1 MKEIIKI
8 NLLNY
13 IVLIFFEAM
22 FALISFDIY
31 SKGEVLS
38 ILIYSL
44 FVSFV
49 MTILMTIWSEKVN
62 RIFGYI
68 IYFIFC
74 FWFAL
79 ETIFKAFL
87 QTFFSL
93 DCFKLSDQAMGF
105 AGETIKVIV
114 SNIHYLILFFL
125 PFILLII
132 FRRKLDF
139 DIKGNKKYLFGYII
153 LIPLSF
159 LSYRLYINSTKN
171 SSDISLYD
179 LYYNTNNIPLS
190 IQKMGVLSSTGLDI
204 YRNIFGFDDK
214 VIEVNY
220 EENDDNDELFVYDK
234 NILDLNL
241 DSDKLNKD
249 IKKYIEDNPGT
260 SKNKYSGMFENK
272 NLIFVVAESY
282 SEIGVDEER
291 TPTLYKL
298 THNGFIFNN
307 FYVPYYLSTI
317 GGEFQ
322 SLTGLYPN
330 YSTLTKWKSGENS
343 FPYGL
348 ATTFKEKGYN
358 TYAYH
363 AHDGYFQNR
372 YKYLKA
378 LGFDNFKACNM
389 GLNINCNMWPESDI
403 EMIKAT
409 TNDYINSDKPFMTY
423 YMTVSGHLD
432 YTKEGNSIVSKNWDL
447 VKNLDYSDKA
457 KSYLATQIEL
467 DRAMESLLKELE
479 NKGILEDTV
488 IVLLADHYPYG
499 LSLEEINE
507 LSSYKRDELFEIN
520 HNALIIYNSSM
531 KNINI
536 TKVGMPIDVLPTI
549 YNLFDI
555 KYDSRL
561 FAGSDLLSNSE
572 GMVILD
578 NLSWIT
584 DSGRY
589 NSLNGKYN
597 GDIDSDYISNINNN
611 TKYINLSIDSFNS
624 DVINYFLEYG
634 KGYSYTDTINNK
646 NGFIYA
652 TYSMFKNSENIING
666 IINNIPSNLSNIEKV
681 RYLYIALG
689 KILSADINTMDNKNE
704 KISFSSVSI
713 INNIWGS
720 ITSGKTTSACISKL
734 LMYLCSRIGIKSELI
749 NSDIN
754 GNIGNKIYVDDSFLI
769 VDLYNDLYNIQ
780 GGFSTKYFDKY
791 NDNKDIDKKIFY
803 IKNSYI
809 NEIIDK
815 ELRGLDYTKDN
826 MLSDILEVLERS
838 INISDVGVIEL
849 AKICK
854 DIFDKYTPNYDIR
867 INNLFLLDSD
877 ESKEHFIV
885 ISYDNSFYSYN
896 YNKQCFIKMSYDVIT
911 KNIKDNKIGIY
922 KGEDFY
928 CKESRLVL

>member
-1 MKEIIKI
+1 MKKILKI
-8 NLLNY
+8 NGMNY
-13 IVLIFFEAM
+13 LVLIFFEM
-22 FALISFDIY
+22 VFALISFDIY

-44 FVSFV
+44 FVSFI
-49 MTILMTIWSEKVN
+49 MTILMTIWSEKTN
-62 RIFGYI
+62 KIFSYI
-68 IYFIFC
+68 IYFVLC

-79 ETIFKAFL
+79 EAIFKSFL

-114 SNIHYLILFFL
+114 GNIHYLILFFL

-132 FRRKLDF
+132 FRKKIDLN
-139 DIKGNKKYLFGYII
+139 IKENKKYLYSYII

-159 LSYRLYINSTKN
+159 LSYRLYINSTKDN
-171 SSDISLYD
+171 KDISLYD

-220 EENDDNDELFVYDK
+220 EEENNDEDLFVYEK
-234 NILDLNL
+234 NNLDLDLSSN
-241 DSDKLNKD
+241 KLNKD
-249 IKKYIEDNPGT
+249 IKEYIDNNPGT
-260 SKNKYSGMFENK
+260 SKNKYTGMFENK
-272 NLIFVVAESY
+272 NLIFVVAESF
-282 SEIGVDEER
+282 SEIGIDKDR

-298 THNGFIFNN
+298 TNNGFIFDN

-348 ATTFKEKGYN
+348 ATVFKEKGYN

-531 KNINI
+531 KNISI

-561 FAGSDLLSNSE
+561 FAGSDLLSNNE

-584 DSGRY
+584 DKGKY
-589 NSLNGKYN
+589 NSLNGKYS
-597 GDIDSDYISNINNN
+597 GDIDSDYINNINN
-611 TKYINLSIDSFNS
+611 
-624 DVINYFLEYG
+624 
-634 KGYSYTDTINNK
+634 
-646 NGFIYA
+646 
-652 TYSMFKNSENIING
+652 IIQ
-666 IINNIPSNLSNIEKV
+666 
-681 RYLYIALG
+681 
-689 KILSADINTMDNKNE
+689 
-704 KISFSSVSI
+704 
-713 INNIWGS
+713 
-720 ITSGKTTSACISKL
+720 
-734 LMYLCSRIGIKSELI
+734 
-749 NSDIN
+749 
-754 GNIGNKIYVDDSFLI
+754 NKII
-769 VDLYNDLYNIQ
+769 
-780 GGFSTKYFDKY
+780 FSRNMITYDGY
-791 NDNKDIDKKIFY
+791 RY
-803 IKNSYI
+803 IK
-809 NEIIDK
+809 EK
-815 ELRGLDYTKDN
+815 
-826 MLSDILEVLERS
+826 
-838 INISDVGVIEL
+838 
-849 AKICK
+849 
-854 DIFDKYTPNYDIR
+854 
-867 INNLFLLDSD
+867 
-877 ESKEHFIV
+877 
-885 ISYDNSFYSYN
+885 
-896 YNKQCFIKMSYDVIT
+896 
-911 KNIKDNKIGIY
+911 
-922 KGEDFY
+922 
-928 CKESRLVL
+928 

>member
-1 MKEIIKI
+1 MKKIIKI

-31 SKGEVLS
+31 SKSEVLS

-44 FVSFV
+44 FSSFI
-49 MTILMTIWSEKVN
+49 MTILMTVGSEKTN
-62 RIFGYI
+62 KIFSYI
-68 IYFIFC
+68 IYFVLC

-79 ETIFKAFL
+79 EAIFKSFL

-114 SNIHYLILFFL
+114 GNIHYLILFFL

-132 FRRKLDF
+132 FRKKIDLN
-139 DIKGNKKYLFGYII
+139 IKENKKYLYSYII

-159 LSYRLYINSTKN
+159 LSYRLYINSTKDN
-171 SSDISLYD
+171 KDISLYD

-220 EENDDNDELFVYDK
+220 EEENNDEDLFVYEK
-234 NILDLNL
+234 NNLDLDLSSN
-241 DSDKLNKD
+241 KLNKD
-249 IKKYIEDNPGT
+249 IKEYIDNNPGT
-260 SKNKYSGMFENK
+260 SKNKYTGMFENK
-272 NLIFVVAESY
+272 NLIFVVAESF
-282 SEIGVDEER
+282 SEIGIDKDR

-298 THNGFIFNN
+298 TNNGFIFDN

-330 YSTLTKWKSGENS
+330 YSTLTKWKSGKNS

-348 ATTFKEKGYN
+348 ATVFKEKGYN

-531 KNINI
+531 KNISI

-561 FAGSDLLSNSE
+561 FAGSDLLSNNE

-584 DSGRY
+584 DKGKY
-589 NSLNGKYN
+589 NSLNGKYS
-597 GDIDSDYISNINNN
+597 GDIDSDYINNINN
-611 TKYINLSIDSFNS
+611 
-624 DVINYFLEYG
+624 
-634 KGYSYTDTINNK
+634 
-646 NGFIYA
+646 
-652 TYSMFKNSENIING
+652 IIQ
-666 IINNIPSNLSNIEKV
+666 
-681 RYLYIALG
+681 
-689 KILSADINTMDNKNE
+689 
-704 KISFSSVSI
+704 
-713 INNIWGS
+713 
-720 ITSGKTTSACISKL
+720 
-734 LMYLCSRIGIKSELI
+734 
-749 NSDIN
+749 
-754 GNIGNKIYVDDSFLI
+754 NKII
-769 VDLYNDLYNIQ
+769 
-780 GGFSTKYFDKY
+780 FSRNMITYDGY
-791 NDNKDIDKKIFY
+791 RY
-803 IKNSYI
+803 IK
-809 NEIIDK
+809 EK
-815 ELRGLDYTKDN
+815 
-826 MLSDILEVLERS
+826 
-838 INISDVGVIEL
+838 
-849 AKICK
+849 
-854 DIFDKYTPNYDIR
+854 
-867 INNLFLLDSD
+867 
-877 ESKEHFIV
+877 
-885 ISYDNSFYSYN
+885 
-896 YNKQCFIKMSYDVIT
+896 
-911 KNIKDNKIGIY
+911 
-922 KGEDFY
+922 
-928 CKESRLVL
+928 

>member
-1 MKEIIKI
+1 MKKIIKI

-31 SKGEVLS
+31 SKSEVLS

-44 FVSFV
+44 FSSFI
-49 MTILMTIWSEKVN
+49 MTILMTVGSEKTN
-62 RIFGYI
+62 KIFSYI
-68 IYFIFC
+68 IYFVLC

-79 ETIFKAFL
+79 EAIFKSFL

-114 SNIHYLILFFL
+114 GNIHYLILFFL

-132 FRRKLDF
+132 FRKKIDLN
-139 DIKGNKKYLFGYII
+139 IKENKKYLYSYII

-159 LSYRLYINSTKN
+159 LSYRLYINSTKDN
-171 SSDISLYD
+171 KDISLYD

-204 YRNIFGFDDK
+204 YRNIFGFEDK

-220 EENDDNDELFVYDK
+220 EEENNDEDLFVYEK
-234 NILDLNL
+234 NNLDLDLSSN
-241 DSDKLNKD
+241 KLNKD
-249 IKKYIEDNPGT
+249 IKEYIDNNPGT
-260 SKNKYSGMFENK
+260 SKNKYTGMFENK
-272 NLIFVVAESY
+272 NLIFVVAESF
-282 SEIGVDEER
+282 SEIGIDKDR

-298 THNGFIFNN
+298 TNNGFIFDN

-348 ATTFKEKGYN
+348 ATVFKEKGYN

-389 GLNINCNMWPESDI
+389 ELDINCNMWPESDI

-432 YTKEGNSIVSKNWDL
+432 YTKESNSIVSKNWDL

-531 KNINI
+531 KNISI

-561 FAGSDLLSNSE
+561 FAGSDLLSNNE

-584 DSGRY
+584 DKGKY
-589 NSLNGKYN
+589 NSLNGKYS
-597 GDIDSDYISNINNN
+597 GDIDSDYINNINN
-611 TKYINLSIDSFNS
+611 
-624 DVINYFLEYG
+624 
-634 KGYSYTDTINNK
+634 
-646 NGFIYA
+646 
-652 TYSMFKNSENIING
+652 IIQ
-666 IINNIPSNLSNIEKV
+666 
-681 RYLYIALG
+681 
-689 KILSADINTMDNKNE
+689 
-704 KISFSSVSI
+704 
-713 INNIWGS
+713 
-720 ITSGKTTSACISKL
+720 
-734 LMYLCSRIGIKSELI
+734 
-749 NSDIN
+749 
-754 GNIGNKIYVDDSFLI
+754 NKII
-769 VDLYNDLYNIQ
+769 
-780 GGFSTKYFDKY
+780 FSRNMITYDGY
-791 NDNKDIDKKIFY
+791 RY
-803 IKNSYI
+803 IK
-809 NEIIDK
+809 EK
-815 ELRGLDYTKDN
+815 
-826 MLSDILEVLERS
+826 
-838 INISDVGVIEL
+838 
-849 AKICK
+849 
-854 DIFDKYTPNYDIR
+854 
-867 INNLFLLDSD
+867 
-877 ESKEHFIV
+877 
-885 ISYDNSFYSYN
+885 
-896 YNKQCFIKMSYDVIT
+896 
-911 KNIKDNKIGIY
+911 
-922 KGEDFY
+922 
-928 CKESRLVL
+928 

>member
-1 MKEIIKI
+1 MKKIIKI

-31 SKGEVLS
+31 SKSEVLS

-44 FVSFV
+44 FSSFI
-49 MTILMTIWSEKVN
+49 MTILMTVGSEKTN
-62 RIFGYI
+62 KIFSYI
-68 IYFIFC
+68 IYFVLC

-79 ETIFKAFL
+79 EAIFKSFL

-114 SNIHYLILFFL
+114 GNIHYLILFFL

-132 FRRKLDF
+132 FRKKIDLN
-139 DIKGNKKYLFGYII
+139 IKENKKYLYSYII

-159 LSYRLYINSTKN
+159 LSYRLYINSTKDN
-171 SSDISLYD
+171 KDISLYD

-220 EENDDNDELFVYDK
+220 EEENNDEDLFVYEK
-234 NILDLNL
+234 NNLDLDLSSN
-241 DSDKLNKD
+241 KLNKD
-249 IKKYIEDNPGT
+249 IKEYIDNNPGT
-260 SKNKYSGMFENK
+260 SKNKYTGMFENK
-272 NLIFVVAESY
+272 NLIFVVAESF
-282 SEIGVDEER
+282 SEIGIDKDR

-298 THNGFIFNN
+298 TNNGFIFDN

-348 ATTFKEKGYN
+348 ATVFKEKGYN

-389 GLNINCNMWPESDI
+389 GLNINCNVWPESDI

-432 YTKEGNSIVSKNWDL
+432 YTKESNSIVSKNWDL

-520 HNALIIYNSSM
+520 HNALIIYNSNM

-584 DSGRY
+584 DKGKY
-589 NSLNGKYN
+589 NSLNNKH
-597 GDIDSDYISNINNN
+597 SDNLDNNYINNINN
-611 TKYINLSIDSFNS
+611 
-624 DVINYFLEYG
+624 
-634 KGYSYTDTINNK
+634 
-646 NGFIYA
+646 
-652 TYSMFKNSENIING
+652 IIQ
-666 IINNIPSNLSNIEKV
+666 
-681 RYLYIALG
+681 
-689 KILSADINTMDNKNE
+689 
-704 KISFSSVSI
+704 
-713 INNIWGS
+713 
-720 ITSGKTTSACISKL
+720 
-734 LMYLCSRIGIKSELI
+734 
-749 NSDIN
+749 
-754 GNIGNKIYVDDSFLI
+754 NKII
-769 VDLYNDLYNIQ
+769 
-780 GGFSTKYFDKY
+780 FSRNMITYDGY
-791 NDNKDIDKKIFY
+791 RY
-803 IKNSYI
+803 IK
-809 NEIIDK
+809 EK
-815 ELRGLDYTKDN
+815 
-826 MLSDILEVLERS
+826 
-838 INISDVGVIEL
+838 
-849 AKICK
+849 
-854 DIFDKYTPNYDIR
+854 
-867 INNLFLLDSD
+867 
-877 ESKEHFIV
+877 
-885 ISYDNSFYSYN
+885 
-896 YNKQCFIKMSYDVIT
+896 
-911 KNIKDNKIGIY
+911 
-922 KGEDFY
+922 
-928 CKESRLVL
+928 

>member
-114 SNIHYLILFFL
+114 GNIHYLILFFL

-132 FRRKLDF
+132 FRKKIDLN
-139 DIKGNKKYLFGYII
+139 IKENKKYLYSYII

-159 LSYRLYINSTKN
+159 LSYRLYINSTKDN
-171 SSDISLYD
+171 KDISLYD

-204 YRNIFGFDDK
+204 YRNIFGFEDK

-220 EENDDNDELFVYDK
+220 EEENNDEDLFVYEK
-234 NILDLNL
+234 NNLDLDLSSN
-241 DSDKLNKD
+241 KLNKD
-249 IKKYIEDNPGT
+249 IKEYIDNNPGT
-260 SKNKYSGMFENK
+260 SKNKYTGMFENK
-272 NLIFVVAESY
+272 NLIFVVAESF
-282 SEIGVDEER
+282 SEIGIDKDR

-298 THNGFIFNN
+298 TNNGFIFDN

-330 YSTLTKWKSGENS
+330 YSTLTKWKSGKNS

-531 KNINI
+531 KNISI

-561 FAGSDLLSNSE
+561 FAGSDLLSNNE

-584 DSGRY
+584 DKGKY
-589 NSLNGKYN
+589 NSLNGKYS
-597 GDIDSDYISNINNN
+597 GDIDSDYINNINN
-611 TKYINLSIDSFNS
+611 
-624 DVINYFLEYG
+624 
-634 KGYSYTDTINNK
+634 
-646 NGFIYA
+646 
-652 TYSMFKNSENIING
+652 IIQ
-666 IINNIPSNLSNIEKV
+666 
-681 RYLYIALG
+681 
-689 KILSADINTMDNKNE
+689 
-704 KISFSSVSI
+704 
-713 INNIWGS
+713 
-720 ITSGKTTSACISKL
+720 
-734 LMYLCSRIGIKSELI
+734 
-749 NSDIN
+749 
-754 GNIGNKIYVDDSFLI
+754 NKII
-769 VDLYNDLYNIQ
+769 
-780 GGFSTKYFDKY
+780 FSRNMITYDGY
-791 NDNKDIDKKIFY
+791 RY
-803 IKNSYI
+803 IK
-809 NEIIDK
+809 EK
-815 ELRGLDYTKDN
+815 
-826 MLSDILEVLERS
+826 
-838 INISDVGVIEL
+838 
-849 AKICK
+849 
-854 DIFDKYTPNYDIR
+854 
-867 INNLFLLDSD
+867 
-877 ESKEHFIV
+877 
-885 ISYDNSFYSYN
+885 
-896 YNKQCFIKMSYDVIT
+896 
-911 KNIKDNKIGIY
+911 
-922 KGEDFY
+922 
-928 CKESRLVL
+928 

>member
-1 MKEIIKI
+1 MKKIIKI

-31 SKGEVLS
+31 SKSEVLS

-44 FVSFV
+44 FSSFI
-49 MTILMTIWSEKVN
+49 MTILMTVGSEKTN
-62 RIFGYI
+62 KIFSYI
-68 IYFIFC
+68 IYFVLC

-79 ETIFKAFL
+79 EAIFKSFL
-87 QTFFSL
+87 QTLFSL

-114 SNIHYLILFFL
+114 GNIHYLILFFL

-132 FRRKLDF
+132 FRKKIDLN
-139 DIKGNKKYLFGYII
+139 IKENKKYLYSYII

-159 LSYRLYINSTKN
+159 LSYRLYINSTKDN
-171 SSDISLYD
+171 KDISLYD

-220 EENDDNDELFVYDK
+220 EEENNDEDLFVYEK
-234 NILDLNL
+234 NNLDLDLSSN
-241 DSDKLNKD
+241 KLNKD
-249 IKKYIEDNPGT
+249 IKEYIDNNPGT
-260 SKNKYSGMFENK
+260 SKNKYTGMFENK
-272 NLIFVVAESY
+272 NLIFVVAESF
-282 SEIGVDEER
+282 SEIGIDKDR

-298 THNGFIFNN
+298 TNNGFIFDN

-348 ATTFKEKGYN
+348 ATVFKEKGYN

-531 KNINI
+531 KNISI

-561 FAGSDLLSNSE
+561 FAGSDLLSNNE

-584 DSGRY
+584 DKGKY
-589 NSLNGKYN
+589 NSLNGKYS
-597 GDIDSDYISNINNN
+597 GDIDSDYINNINN
-611 TKYINLSIDSFNS
+611 
-624 DVINYFLEYG
+624 
-634 KGYSYTDTINNK
+634 
-646 NGFIYA
+646 
-652 TYSMFKNSENIING
+652 IIQ
-666 IINNIPSNLSNIEKV
+666 
-681 RYLYIALG
+681 
-689 KILSADINTMDNKNE
+689 
-704 KISFSSVSI
+704 
-713 INNIWGS
+713 
-720 ITSGKTTSACISKL
+720 
-734 LMYLCSRIGIKSELI
+734 
-749 NSDIN
+749 
-754 GNIGNKIYVDDSFLI
+754 NKII
-769 VDLYNDLYNIQ
+769 
-780 GGFSTKYFDKY
+780 FSRNMITYDGY
-791 NDNKDIDKKIFY
+791 RY
-803 IKNSYI
+803 IK
-809 NEIIDK
+809 EK
-815 ELRGLDYTKDN
+815 
-826 MLSDILEVLERS
+826 
-838 INISDVGVIEL
+838 
-849 AKICK
+849 
-854 DIFDKYTPNYDIR
+854 
-867 INNLFLLDSD
+867 
-877 ESKEHFIV
+877 
-885 ISYDNSFYSYN
+885 
-896 YNKQCFIKMSYDVIT
+896 
-911 KNIKDNKIGIY
+911 
-922 KGEDFY
+922 
-928 CKESRLVL
+928 

>member
-1 MKEIIKI
+1 MKKIIKI

-31 SKGEVLS
+31 SKSEVLS

-44 FVSFV
+44 FSSFI
-49 MTILMTIWSEKVN
+49 MTILMTVGSEKTN
-62 RIFGYI
+62 KIFSYI
-68 IYFIFC
+68 IYFVLC

-79 ETIFKAFL
+79 EAIFKSFL

-114 SNIHYLILFFL
+114 GNIHYLILFFL

-132 FRRKLDF
+132 FRKKIDLN
-139 DIKGNKKYLFGYII
+139 IKENKKYLYSYII

-159 LSYRLYINSTKN
+159 LSYRLYINSTKDN
-171 SSDISLYD
+171 KDISLYD

-220 EENDDNDELFVYDK
+220 EEENNDEDLFVYEK
-234 NILDLNL
+234 NNLDLDLSSN
-241 DSDKLNKD
+241 KLNKD
-249 IKKYIEDNPGT
+249 IKEYIDNNPGT
-260 SKNKYSGMFENK
+260 SKNKYTGMFENK
-272 NLIFVVAESY
+272 NLIFVVAESF
-282 SEIGVDEER
+282 SEIGIDKDR

-298 THNGFIFNN
+298 TNNGFIFDN

-348 ATTFKEKGYN
+348 ATVFKEKGYN

-389 GLNINCNMWPESDI
+389 GLNINCDIWPESDI
-403 EMIKAT
+403 EMINT
-409 TNDYINSDKPFMTY
+409 SINDYIDSDKPFMTY

-520 HNALIIYNSSM
+520 HNALIIYNSNM

-561 FAGSDLLSNSE
+561 FAGSDLLSNNE

-584 DSGRY
+584 DKGKY
-589 NSLNGKYN
+589 NSLNGKYS
-597 GDIDSDYISNINNN
+597 GDIDSDYIN
-611 TKYINLSIDSFNS
+611 
-624 DVINYFLEYG
+624 
-634 KGYSYTDTINNK
+634 
-646 NGFIYA
+646 
-652 TYSMFKNSENIING
+652 NIIQ
-666 IINNIPSNLSNIEKV
+666 
-681 RYLYIALG
+681 
-689 KILSADINTMDNKNE
+689 
-704 KISFSSVSI
+704 
-713 INNIWGS
+713 
-720 ITSGKTTSACISKL
+720 
-734 LMYLCSRIGIKSELI
+734 
-749 NSDIN
+749 
-754 GNIGNKIYVDDSFLI
+754 NKII
-769 VDLYNDLYNIQ
+769 
-780 GGFSTKYFDKY
+780 FSRNMITYDGY
-791 NDNKDIDKKIFY
+791 RY
-803 IKNSYI
+803 IK
-809 NEIIDK
+809 EK
-815 ELRGLDYTKDN
+815 
-826 MLSDILEVLERS
+826 
-838 INISDVGVIEL
+838 
-849 AKICK
+849 
-854 DIFDKYTPNYDIR
+854 
-867 INNLFLLDSD
+867 
-877 ESKEHFIV
+877 
-885 ISYDNSFYSYN
+885 
-896 YNKQCFIKMSYDVIT
+896 
-911 KNIKDNKIGIY
+911 
-922 KGEDFY
+922 
-928 CKESRLVL
+928 

>member
-1 MKEIIKI
+1 MKKIIKI

-31 SKGEVLS
+31 SKSEVLS

-44 FVSFV
+44 FSSFI
-49 MTILMTIWSEKVN
+49 MTILMTVGSEKTN
-62 RIFGYI
+62 KIFSYI
-68 IYFIFC
+68 IYFVLC

-79 ETIFKAFL
+79 EAIFKSFL

-114 SNIHYLILFFL
+114 GNIHYLILFFL

-132 FRRKLDF
+132 FRKKIDLN
-139 DIKGNKKYLFGYII
+139 IKENKKYLYSYII

-159 LSYRLYINSTKN
+159 LSYRLYINSTKDN
-171 SSDISLYD
+171 KDISLYD

-204 YRNIFGFDDK
+204 YRNIFGFEDK

-220 EENDDNDELFVYDK
+220 EEENNDEDLFVYEK
-234 NILDLNL
+234 NNLDLDLSSN
-241 DSDKLNKD
+241 KLNKD
-249 IKKYIEDNPGT
+249 IKEYIDNNPGT
-260 SKNKYSGMFENK
+260 SKNKYTGMFENK
-272 NLIFVVAESY
+272 NLIFVVAESF
-282 SEIGVDEER
+282 SEIGIDKDR

-298 THNGFIFNN
+298 TNNGFIFDN

-389 GLNINCNMWPESDI
+389 GLNINCNVWPESDI

-432 YTKEGNSIVSKNWDL
+432 YTKESNSIVSKNWDL

-507 LSSYKRDELFEIN
+507 LSSYQRDELFEIN

-531 KNINI
+531 KNTNV

-561 FAGSDLLSNSE
+561 FAGSDLLSNNE

-584 DSGRY
+584 DKGKY
-589 NSLNGKYN
+589 NSLNGKYS
-597 GDIDSDYISNINNN
+597 GDIDSDYIN
-611 TKYINLSIDSFNS
+611 
-624 DVINYFLEYG
+624 
-634 KGYSYTDTINNK
+634 
-646 NGFIYA
+646 
-652 TYSMFKNSENIING
+652 NIIQ
-666 IINNIPSNLSNIEKV
+666 
-681 RYLYIALG
+681 
-689 KILSADINTMDNKNE
+689 
-704 KISFSSVSI
+704 
-713 INNIWGS
+713 
-720 ITSGKTTSACISKL
+720 
-734 LMYLCSRIGIKSELI
+734 
-749 NSDIN
+749 
-754 GNIGNKIYVDDSFLI
+754 NKII
-769 VDLYNDLYNIQ
+769 
-780 GGFSTKYFDKY
+780 FSRNMITYDGY
-791 NDNKDIDKKIFY
+791 RY
-803 IKNSYI
+803 IK
-809 NEIIDK
+809 EK
-815 ELRGLDYTKDN
+815 
-826 MLSDILEVLERS
+826 
-838 INISDVGVIEL
+838 
-849 AKICK
+849 
-854 DIFDKYTPNYDIR
+854 
-867 INNLFLLDSD
+867 
-877 ESKEHFIV
+877 
-885 ISYDNSFYSYN
+885 
-896 YNKQCFIKMSYDVIT
+896 
-911 KNIKDNKIGIY
+911 
-922 KGEDFY
+922 
-928 CKESRLVL
+928 

>member
-1 MKEIIKI
+1 MKKIIKI

-31 SKGEVLS
+31 SKSEVLS

-44 FVSFV
+44 FSSFI
-49 MTILMTIWSEKVN
+49 MTILMTVGSEKTN
-62 RIFGYI
+62 KIFSYI
-68 IYFIFC
+68 IYFVLC

-79 ETIFKAFL
+79 EAIFKSFL

-114 SNIHYLILFFL
+114 GNIHYLILFFL

-132 FRRKLDF
+132 FRKKIDLN
-139 DIKGNKKYLFGYII
+139 IKENKKYLYSYII

-159 LSYRLYINSTKN
+159 LSYRLYINSTKDN
-171 SSDISLYD
+171 KDISLYD

-204 YRNIFGFDDK
+204 YRNIFGFEDK

-220 EENDDNDELFVYDK
+220 EEENNDEDLFVYEK
-234 NILDLNL
+234 NNLDLDLSSN
-241 DSDKLNKD
+241 KLNKD
-249 IKKYIEDNPGT
+249 IKEYIDNNPGT
-260 SKNKYSGMFENK
+260 SKNKYTGMFENK
-272 NLIFVVAESY
+272 NLIFVVAESF
-282 SEIGVDEER
+282 SEIGIDKDR

-298 THNGFIFNN
+298 TNNGFIFDN

-348 ATTFKEKGYN
+348 ATVFKEKGYN

-432 YTKEGNSIVSKNWDL
+432 YTKESNSIVSKNWDL

-520 HNALIIYNSSM
+520 HNALIIYNSNM

-584 DSGRY
+584 DRGRY
-589 NSLNGKYN
+589 NSLNGKYS
-597 GDIDSDYISNINNN
+597 GDIDSDYISNINN
-611 TKYINLSIDSFNS
+611 
-624 DVINYFLEYG
+624 
-634 KGYSYTDTINNK
+634 
-646 NGFIYA
+646 
-652 TYSMFKNSENIING
+652 IIQ
-666 IINNIPSNLSNIEKV
+666 
-681 RYLYIALG
+681 
-689 KILSADINTMDNKNE
+689 
-704 KISFSSVSI
+704 
-713 INNIWGS
+713 
-720 ITSGKTTSACISKL
+720 
-734 LMYLCSRIGIKSELI
+734 
-749 NSDIN
+749 
-754 GNIGNKIYVDDSFLI
+754 NKIIFSRNMITYDD
-769 VDLYNDLYNIQ
+769 YR
-780 GGFSTKYFDKY
+780 
-791 NDNKDIDKKIFY
+791 Y
-803 IKNSYI
+803 IK
-809 NEIIDK
+809 EK
-815 ELRGLDYTKDN
+815 
-826 MLSDILEVLERS
+826 
-838 INISDVGVIEL
+838 
-849 AKICK
+849 
-854 DIFDKYTPNYDIR
+854 
-867 INNLFLLDSD
+867 
-877 ESKEHFIV
+877 
-885 ISYDNSFYSYN
+885 
-896 YNKQCFIKMSYDVIT
+896 
-911 KNIKDNKIGIY
+911 
-922 KGEDFY
+922 
-928 CKESRLVL
+928 

>member
-1 MKEIIKI
+1 MKKIIKI

-31 SKGEVLS
+31 SKSEVLS

-44 FVSFV
+44 FSSFI
-49 MTILMTIWSEKVN
+49 MTILMTVGSEKTN
-62 RIFGYI
+62 KIFSYI
-68 IYFIFC
+68 IYFVLC

-79 ETIFKAFL
+79 EAIFKSFL

-114 SNIHYLILFFL
+114 GNIHYLILFFL

-132 FRRKLDF
+132 FRKKIDLN
-139 DIKGNKKYLFGYII
+139 IKENKKYLYSYII

-159 LSYRLYINSTKN
+159 LSYRLYINSTKDN
-171 SSDISLYD
+171 KDISLYD

-204 YRNIFGFDDK
+204 YRNIFGFEDK

-220 EENDDNDELFVYDK
+220 EEENNDEDLFVYEK
-234 NILDLNL
+234 NNLDLDLSSN
-241 DSDKLNKD
+241 KLNKD
-249 IKKYIEDNPGT
+249 IKEYIDNNPGT
-260 SKNKYSGMFENK
+260 SKNKYTGMFENK
-272 NLIFVVAESY
+272 NLIFVVAESF
-282 SEIGVDEER
+282 SEIGIDKDR

-348 ATTFKEKGYN
+348 ANTFKEKGYN

-432 YTKEGNSIVSKNWDL
+432 YTKESNSIVSKNWDL

-531 KNINI
+531 KNISI

-584 DSGRY
+584 DRGRY
-589 NSLNGKYN
+589 NSLNGKYS
-597 GDIDSDYISNINNN
+597 GDIDSDYISNINN
-611 TKYINLSIDSFNS
+611 
-624 DVINYFLEYG
+624 
-634 KGYSYTDTINNK
+634 
-646 NGFIYA
+646 
-652 TYSMFKNSENIING
+652 IIQ
-666 IINNIPSNLSNIEKV
+666 
-681 RYLYIALG
+681 
-689 KILSADINTMDNKNE
+689 
-704 KISFSSVSI
+704 
-713 INNIWGS
+713 
-720 ITSGKTTSACISKL
+720 
-734 LMYLCSRIGIKSELI
+734 
-749 NSDIN
+749 
-754 GNIGNKIYVDDSFLI
+754 NKII
-769 VDLYNDLYNIQ
+769 
-780 GGFSTKYFDKY
+780 FSRNMITYDGY
-791 NDNKDIDKKIFY
+791 RY
-803 IKNSYI
+803 IK
-809 NEIIDK
+809 EK
-815 ELRGLDYTKDN
+815 
-826 MLSDILEVLERS
+826 
-838 INISDVGVIEL
+838 
-849 AKICK
+849 
-854 DIFDKYTPNYDIR
+854 
-867 INNLFLLDSD
+867 
-877 ESKEHFIV
+877 
-885 ISYDNSFYSYN
+885 
-896 YNKQCFIKMSYDVIT
+896 
-911 KNIKDNKIGIY
+911 
-922 KGEDFY
+922 
-928 CKESRLVL
+928 

>member
-1 MKEIIKI
+1 MKKIIKI

-31 SKGEVLS
+31 SKSEVLS

-44 FVSFV
+44 FSSFI
-49 MTILMTIWSEKVN
+49 MTILMTVGSEKTN
-62 RIFGYI
+62 KIFSYI
-68 IYFIFC
+68 IYFVLC

-79 ETIFKAFL
+79 EAIFKSFL

-114 SNIHYLILFFL
+114 GNIHYLILFFL

-132 FRRKLDF
+132 FRKKIDLN
-139 DIKGNKKYLFGYII
+139 IKENKKYLYSYII

-159 LSYRLYINSTKN
+159 LSYRLYINSTKDN
-171 SSDISLYD
+171 KDISLYD

-220 EENDDNDELFVYDK
+220 EEENNDEDLFVYEK
-234 NILDLNL
+234 NNLDLDLSSN
-241 DSDKLNKD
+241 KLNKD
-249 IKKYIEDNPGT
+249 IKEYIDNNPGT
-260 SKNKYSGMFENK
+260 SKNKYTGMFENK
-272 NLIFVVAESY
+272 NLIFVVAESF
-282 SEIGVDEER
+282 SEIGIDKDR

-298 THNGFIFNN
+298 TNNGFIFDN

-479 NKGILEDTV
+479 NKGILDDTV

-520 HNALIIYNSSM
+520 HNSLVIYNSAM
-531 KNINI
+531 KNVNI
-536 TKVGMPIDVLPTI
+536 SKTGMPIDVLPTI

-555 KYDSRL
+555 RYDSRL
-561 FAGSDLLSNSE
+561 LAGSDLLSNSD

-584 DSGRY
+584 DRGRY
-589 NSLNGKYN
+589 NSLNGKYS
-597 GDIDSDYISNINNN
+597 GDIDSDYISNINN
-611 TKYINLSIDSFNS
+611 
-624 DVINYFLEYG
+624 
-634 KGYSYTDTINNK
+634 
-646 NGFIYA
+646 
-652 TYSMFKNSENIING
+652 IIQ
-666 IINNIPSNLSNIEKV
+666 
-681 RYLYIALG
+681 
-689 KILSADINTMDNKNE
+689 
-704 KISFSSVSI
+704 
-713 INNIWGS
+713 
-720 ITSGKTTSACISKL
+720 
-734 LMYLCSRIGIKSELI
+734 
-749 NSDIN
+749 
-754 GNIGNKIYVDDSFLI
+754 NKII
-769 VDLYNDLYNIQ
+769 
-780 GGFSTKYFDKY
+780 FSRNMIAYDGY
-791 NDNKDIDKKIFY
+791 RY
-803 IKNSYI
+803 IK
-809 NEIIDK
+809 EK
-815 ELRGLDYTKDN
+815 
-826 MLSDILEVLERS
+826 
-838 INISDVGVIEL
+838 
-849 AKICK
+849 
-854 DIFDKYTPNYDIR
+854 
-867 INNLFLLDSD
+867 
-877 ESKEHFIV
+877 
-885 ISYDNSFYSYN
+885 
-896 YNKQCFIKMSYDVIT
+896 
-911 KNIKDNKIGIY
+911 
-922 KGEDFY
+922 
-928 CKESRLVL
+928 

>member
-1 MKEIIKI
+1 MKKIIKI

-31 SKGEVLS
+31 SKSEVLS

-44 FVSFV
+44 FSSFI
-49 MTILMTIWSEKVN
+49 MTILMTVGSEKTN
-62 RIFGYI
+62 KIFSYI
-68 IYFIFC
+68 IYFVLC

-79 ETIFKAFL
+79 EAIFKSFL

-114 SNIHYLILFFL
+114 GNIHYLILFFL

-132 FRRKLDF
+132 FRKKIDLN
-139 DIKGNKKYLFGYII
+139 IKENKKYLYSYII

-159 LSYRLYINSTKN
+159 LSYRLYINSTKDN
-171 SSDISLYD
+171 KDISLYD

-204 YRNIFGFDDK
+204 YRNIFGFEDK

-220 EENDDNDELFVYDK
+220 EEENNDEDLFVYEK
-234 NILDLNL
+234 NNLDLDLSSN
-241 DSDKLNKD
+241 KLNKD
-249 IKKYIEDNPGT
+249 IKEYIDNNPGT
-260 SKNKYSGMFENK
+260 SKNKYTGMFENK
-272 NLIFVVAESY
+272 NLIFVVAESF
-282 SEIGVDEER
+282 SEIGIDKER

-298 THNGFIFNN
+298 IHNGFTFDN

-317 GGEFQ
+317 GGEAQ

-330 YSTLTKWKSGENS
+330 YATLTKWKSGENS

-348 ATTFKEKGYN
+348 ATVFKDKGYN

-363 AHDGYFQNR
+363 AHNGYFQNR
-372 YKYLKA
+372 YKYLKS

-432 YTKEGNSIVSKNWDL
+432 YIKEGNSIVSKNWDL

-520 HNALIIYNSSM
+520 HNSLVIYNSEM
-531 KNINI
+531 KNVNI
-536 TKVGMPIDVLPTI
+536 SKTGMPIDVLPTI
-549 YNLFDI
+549 YNLFNI
-555 KYDSRL
+555 RYDSRL

-584 DSGRY
+584 DRGRY
-589 NSLNGKYN
+589 NSLNGKYS
-597 GDIDSDYISNINNN
+597 GDIDSDYISNINN
-611 TKYINLSIDSFNS
+611 
-624 DVINYFLEYG
+624 
-634 KGYSYTDTINNK
+634 
-646 NGFIYA
+646 
-652 TYSMFKNSENIING
+652 IIQ
-666 IINNIPSNLSNIEKV
+666 
-681 RYLYIALG
+681 
-689 KILSADINTMDNKNE
+689 
-704 KISFSSVSI
+704 
-713 INNIWGS
+713 
-720 ITSGKTTSACISKL
+720 
-734 LMYLCSRIGIKSELI
+734 
-749 NSDIN
+749 
-754 GNIGNKIYVDDSFLI
+754 NKII
-769 VDLYNDLYNIQ
+769 
-780 GGFSTKYFDKY
+780 FSRNMITYDGY
-791 NDNKDIDKKIFY
+791 RY
-803 IKNSYI
+803 IK
-809 NEIIDK
+809 EK
-815 ELRGLDYTKDN
+815 
-826 MLSDILEVLERS
+826 
-838 INISDVGVIEL
+838 
-849 AKICK
+849 
-854 DIFDKYTPNYDIR
+854 
-867 INNLFLLDSD
+867 
-877 ESKEHFIV
+877 
-885 ISYDNSFYSYN
+885 
-896 YNKQCFIKMSYDVIT
+896 
-911 KNIKDNKIGIY
+911 
-922 KGEDFY
+922 
-928 CKESRLVL
+928 

>member
-1 MKEIIKI
+1 MKKIIKI

-31 SKGEVLS
+31 SKSEVLS

-44 FVSFV
+44 FSSFI
-49 MTILMTIWSEKVN
+49 MTILMTVGSEKTN

-114 SNIHYLILFFL
+114 SNIHYLVLFFL

-220 EENDDNDELFVYDK
+220 EEENNDEDLFVYEK
-234 NILDLNL
+234 NNLDLDLSSN
-241 DSDKLNKD
+241 KLNKD
-249 IKKYIEDNPGT
+249 IKEYIDNNPGT
-260 SKNKYSGMFENK
+260 SKNKYTGMFENK
-272 NLIFVVAESY
+272 NLIFVVAESF
-282 SEIGVDEER
+282 SEIGIDKDR

-298 THNGFIFNN
+298 TNNGFIFDN

-330 YSTLTKWKSGENS
+330 YSTLTKWKSGKNS

-389 GLNINCNMWPESDI
+389 ELDINCNMWPESDI

-432 YTKEGNSIVSKNWDL
+432 YTKESNSIVSKNWDL

-507 LSSYKRDELFEIN
+507 LSSYQRDELFEIN

-561 FAGSDLLSNSE
+561 FAGSDLLSNNE

-584 DSGRY
+584 DKGKY
-589 NSLNGKYN
+589 NSLNNKH
-597 GDIDSDYISNINNN
+597 SDNLDNNYINNINNIIQN
-611 TKYINLSIDSFNS
+611 KIIFSRNMLTYDGYKYI
-624 DVINYFLEYG
+624 
-634 KGYSYTDTINNK
+634 
-646 NGFIYA
+646 
-652 TYSMFKNSENIING
+652 
-666 IINNIPSNLSNIEKV
+666 
-681 RYLYIALG
+681 
-689 KILSADINTMDNKNE
+689 
-704 KISFSSVSI
+704 
-713 INNIWGS
+713 
-720 ITSGKTTSACISKL
+720 
-734 LMYLCSRIGIKSELI
+734 
-749 NSDIN
+749 
-754 GNIGNKIYVDDSFLI
+754 
-769 VDLYNDLYNIQ
+769 
-780 GGFSTKYFDKY
+780 
-791 NDNKDIDKKIFY
+791 
-803 IKNSYI
+803 
-809 NEIIDK
+809 
-815 ELRGLDYTKDN
+815 
-826 MLSDILEVLERS
+826 
-838 INISDVGVIEL
+838 
-849 AKICK
+849 
-854 DIFDKYTPNYDIR
+854 
-867 INNLFLLDSD
+867 
-877 ESKEHFIV
+877 
-885 ISYDNSFYSYN
+885 
-896 YNKQCFIKMSYDVIT
+896 
-911 KNIKDNKIGIY
+911 
-922 KGEDFY
+922 
-928 CKESRLVL
+928 KES

>member
-1 MKEIIKI
+1 M
-8 NLLNY
+8 NY
-13 IVLIFFEAM
+13 LVLIFFEM
-22 FALISFDIY
+22 VFALISFGIY

-44 FVSFV
+44 FVSFI

-220 EENDDNDELFVYDK
+220 EEENNDEDLFVYEK
-234 NILDLNL
+234 NNLDLDLSSN
-241 DSDKLNKD
+241 KLNKD
-249 IKKYIEDNPGT
+249 IKEYIDNNPGT
-260 SKNKYSGMFENK
+260 SKNKYTGMFENK
-272 NLIFVVAESY
+272 NLIFVVAESF
-282 SEIGVDEER
+282 SEIGIDKDR

-298 THNGFIFNN
+298 TNNGFIFDN

-330 YSTLTKWKSGENS
+330 YSTLTKWKSGKNS

-389 GLNINCNMWPESDI
+389 ELDINCNMWPESDI

-432 YTKEGNSIVSKNWDL
+432 YTKESNSIVSKNWDL

-507 LSSYKRDELFEIN
+507 LSSYQRDELFEIN

-536 TKVGMPIDVLPTI
+536 TKVGMPIDVLPTV

-584 DSGRY
+584 DKGKY
-589 NSLNGKYN
+589 NSLNNKH
-597 GDIDSDYISNINNN
+597 SDNLDNNYINNINNIIQN
-611 TKYINLSIDSFNS
+611 KIIFSRNMLTYNGYKYI
-624 DVINYFLEYG
+624 
-634 KGYSYTDTINNK
+634 
-646 NGFIYA
+646 
-652 TYSMFKNSENIING
+652 
-666 IINNIPSNLSNIEKV
+666 
-681 RYLYIALG
+681 
-689 KILSADINTMDNKNE
+689 
-704 KISFSSVSI
+704 
-713 INNIWGS
+713 
-720 ITSGKTTSACISKL
+720 
-734 LMYLCSRIGIKSELI
+734 
-749 NSDIN
+749 
-754 GNIGNKIYVDDSFLI
+754 
-769 VDLYNDLYNIQ
+769 
-780 GGFSTKYFDKY
+780 
-791 NDNKDIDKKIFY
+791 
-803 IKNSYI
+803 
-809 NEIIDK
+809 
-815 ELRGLDYTKDN
+815 
-826 MLSDILEVLERS
+826 
-838 INISDVGVIEL
+838 
-849 AKICK
+849 
-854 DIFDKYTPNYDIR
+854 
-867 INNLFLLDSD
+867 
-877 ESKEHFIV
+877 
-885 ISYDNSFYSYN
+885 
-896 YNKQCFIKMSYDVIT
+896 
-911 KNIKDNKIGIY
+911 
-922 KGEDFY
+922 
-928 CKESRLVL
+928 KES

>member
-1 MKEIIKI
+1 MKKIIKI

-31 SKGEVLS
+31 SKSEVLS

-44 FVSFV
+44 FSSFI
-49 MTILMTIWSEKVN
+49 MTILMTVGSEKTN
-62 RIFGYI
+62 KIFSYI
-68 IYFIFC
+68 IYFVLC

-79 ETIFKAFL
+79 EAIFKSFL

-114 SNIHYLILFFL
+114 GNIHYLILFFL

-132 FRRKLDF
+132 FRKKIDLN
-139 DIKGNKKYLFGYII
+139 IKENKKYLYSYII

-159 LSYRLYINSTKN
+159 LSYRLYINSTKDN
-171 SSDISLYD
+171 KDISLYD

-220 EENDDNDELFVYDK
+220 EEENNDEDLFVYEK
-234 NILDLNL
+234 NNLDLDLSSN
-241 DSDKLNKD
+241 KLNKD
-249 IKKYIEDNPGT
+249 IKEYIDNNPGT
-260 SKNKYSGMFENK
+260 SKNKYTGMFENK
-272 NLIFVVAESY
+272 NLIFVVAESF
-282 SEIGVDEER
+282 SEIGIDKDR

-298 THNGFIFNN
+298 TNNGFIFDN

-330 YSTLTKWKSGENS
+330 YSTLTKWKSGKNS

-389 GLNINCNMWPESDI
+389 GLNINCNVWPESDI

-432 YTKEGNSIVSKNWDL
+432 YTKESNSIVSKNWDL

-507 LSSYKRDELFEIN
+507 LSSYQRDELFEIN

-531 KNINI
+531 KNTNV

-561 FAGSDLLSNSE
+561 FAGSDLLSNNE

-584 DSGRY
+584 DKGKY
-589 NSLNGKYN
+589 NSLNGKYS
-597 GDIDSDYISNINNN
+597 GDIDSDYINNINN
-611 TKYINLSIDSFNS
+611 
-624 DVINYFLEYG
+624 
-634 KGYSYTDTINNK
+634 
-646 NGFIYA
+646 
-652 TYSMFKNSENIING
+652 IIQ
-666 IINNIPSNLSNIEKV
+666 
-681 RYLYIALG
+681 
-689 KILSADINTMDNKNE
+689 
-704 KISFSSVSI
+704 
-713 INNIWGS
+713 
-720 ITSGKTTSACISKL
+720 
-734 LMYLCSRIGIKSELI
+734 
-749 NSDIN
+749 
-754 GNIGNKIYVDDSFLI
+754 NKII
-769 VDLYNDLYNIQ
+769 
-780 GGFSTKYFDKY
+780 FSRNMITYDGY
-791 NDNKDIDKKIFY
+791 RY
-803 IKNSYI
+803 IK
-809 NEIIDK
+809 EK
-815 ELRGLDYTKDN
+815 
-826 MLSDILEVLERS
+826 
-838 INISDVGVIEL
+838 
-849 AKICK
+849 
-854 DIFDKYTPNYDIR
+854 
-867 INNLFLLDSD
+867 
-877 ESKEHFIV
+877 
-885 ISYDNSFYSYN
+885 
-896 YNKQCFIKMSYDVIT
+896 
-911 KNIKDNKIGIY
+911 
-922 KGEDFY
+922 
-928 CKESRLVL
+928 

>member
-1 MKEIIKI
+1 MKKIIKI

-31 SKGEVLS
+31 SKSEVLS

-44 FVSFV
+44 FSSFI
-49 MTILMTIWSEKVN
+49 MTILMTVGSEKVN

-114 SNIHYLILFFL
+114 SNIHYLVLFFL

-220 EENDDNDELFVYDK
+220 EEENNDEDLFVYEK
-234 NILDLNL
+234 NNLDLDLSSN
-241 DSDKLNKD
+241 KLNKD
-249 IKKYIEDNPGT
+249 IKEYIDNNPGT
-260 SKNKYSGMFENK
+260 SKNKYTGMFENK
-272 NLIFVVAESY
+272 NLIFVVAESF
-282 SEIGVDEER
+282 SEIGIDKDR

-298 THNGFIFNN
+298 TNNGFIFDN

-330 YSTLTKWKSGENS
+330 YSTLTKWKSGKNS

-348 ATTFKEKGYN
+348 ATVFKEKGYN

-432 YTKEGNSIVSKNWDL
+432 YTKESNSIVSKNWDL

-507 LSSYKRDELFEIN
+507 LSSYQRDELFEIN

-531 KNINI
+531 KNTNV

-561 FAGSDLLSNSE
+561 FAGSDLLSNNE

-584 DSGRY
+584 DKGKY
-589 NSLNGKYN
+589 NSLNGKYS
-597 GDIDSDYISNINNN
+597 GDIDSDYIN
-611 TKYINLSIDSFNS
+611 
-624 DVINYFLEYG
+624 
-634 KGYSYTDTINNK
+634 
-646 NGFIYA
+646 
-652 TYSMFKNSENIING
+652 NIIQ
-666 IINNIPSNLSNIEKV
+666 
-681 RYLYIALG
+681 
-689 KILSADINTMDNKNE
+689 
-704 KISFSSVSI
+704 
-713 INNIWGS
+713 
-720 ITSGKTTSACISKL
+720 
-734 LMYLCSRIGIKSELI
+734 
-749 NSDIN
+749 
-754 GNIGNKIYVDDSFLI
+754 NKII
-769 VDLYNDLYNIQ
+769 
-780 GGFSTKYFDKY
+780 FSRNMITYDGY
-791 NDNKDIDKKIFY
+791 RY
-803 IKNSYI
+803 IK
-809 NEIIDK
+809 EK
-815 ELRGLDYTKDN
+815 
-826 MLSDILEVLERS
+826 
-838 INISDVGVIEL
+838 
-849 AKICK
+849 
-854 DIFDKYTPNYDIR
+854 
-867 INNLFLLDSD
+867 
-877 ESKEHFIV
+877 
-885 ISYDNSFYSYN
+885 
-896 YNKQCFIKMSYDVIT
+896 
-911 KNIKDNKIGIY
+911 
-922 KGEDFY
+922 
-928 CKESRLVL
+928 

>member
-1 MKEIIKI
+1 MKKIIKI

-31 SKGEVLS
+31 SKSEVLS

-44 FVSFV
+44 FSSFI
-49 MTILMTIWSEKVN
+49 MTILMTVGSEKTN
-62 RIFGYI
+62 KIFSYI
-68 IYFIFC
+68 IYFVLC

-79 ETIFKAFL
+79 EAIFKSFL

-114 SNIHYLILFFL
+114 GNIHYLILFFL

-132 FRRKLDF
+132 FRKKIDLN
-139 DIKGNKKYLFGYII
+139 IKENKKYLYSYII

-159 LSYRLYINSTKN
+159 LSYRLYINSTKDN
-171 SSDISLYD
+171 KDISLYD

-190 IQKMGVLSSTGLDI
+190 IQKMGVLSSTGLDM

-234 NILDLNL
+234 NILDFDL

-272 NLIFVVAESY
+272 NLIFVVAESF
-282 SEIGVDEER
+282 SEIGIDKDR

-298 THNGFIFNN
+298 TNNGFIFDN

-330 YSTLTKWKSGENS
+330 YSTLTKWKSGKNI

-389 GLNINCNMWPESDI
+389 ELDINCNMWPESDI

-432 YTKEGNSIVSKNWDL
+432 YTKESNSIVSKNWDL

-531 KNINI
+531 KNISI

-561 FAGSDLLSNSE
+561 FAGSDLLSNNE

-584 DSGRY
+584 DKGKY
-589 NSLNGKYN
+589 NSLNGKYS
-597 GDIDSDYISNINNN
+597 GDIDSDYINNINN
-611 TKYINLSIDSFNS
+611 
-624 DVINYFLEYG
+624 
-634 KGYSYTDTINNK
+634 
-646 NGFIYA
+646 
-652 TYSMFKNSENIING
+652 IIQ
-666 IINNIPSNLSNIEKV
+666 
-681 RYLYIALG
+681 
-689 KILSADINTMDNKNE
+689 
-704 KISFSSVSI
+704 
-713 INNIWGS
+713 
-720 ITSGKTTSACISKL
+720 
-734 LMYLCSRIGIKSELI
+734 
-749 NSDIN
+749 
-754 GNIGNKIYVDDSFLI
+754 NKII
-769 VDLYNDLYNIQ
+769 
-780 GGFSTKYFDKY
+780 FSRNMITYDGY
-791 NDNKDIDKKIFY
+791 RY
-803 IKNSYI
+803 IK
-809 NEIIDK
+809 EK
-815 ELRGLDYTKDN
+815 
-826 MLSDILEVLERS
+826 
-838 INISDVGVIEL
+838 
-849 AKICK
+849 
-854 DIFDKYTPNYDIR
+854 
-867 INNLFLLDSD
+867 
-877 ESKEHFIV
+877 
-885 ISYDNSFYSYN
+885 
-896 YNKQCFIKMSYDVIT
+896 
-911 KNIKDNKIGIY
+911 
-922 KGEDFY
+922 
-928 CKESRLVL
+928 

>member
-1 MKEIIKI
+1 MF
-8 NLLNY
+8 LVCL
-13 IVLIFFEAM
+13 EA
-22 FALISFDIY
+22 
-31 SKGEVLS
+31 
-38 ILIYSL
+38 
-44 FVSFV
+44 
-49 MTILMTIWSEKVN
+49 
-62 RIFGYI
+62 
-68 IYFIFC
+68 
-74 FWFAL
+74 
-79 ETIFKAFL
+79 IFKSFL

-114 SNIHYLILFFL
+114 GNIQLFNTILFTIYITYNIYKKNSL
-125 PFILLII
+125 N
-132 FRRKLDF
+132 
-139 DIKGNKKYLFGYII
+139 IKENKKYLYSYII

-159 LSYRLYINSTKN
+159 LSYRLYINSTKDN
-171 SSDISLYD
+171 KDISLYD

-220 EENDDNDELFVYDK
+220 EEENNDEDLFVYEK
-234 NILDLNL
+234 NNLDLDLSSN
-241 DSDKLNKD
+241 KLNKD
-249 IKKYIEDNPGT
+249 IKEYIDNNPGT
-260 SKNKYSGMFENK
+260 SKNKYTGMFENK
-272 NLIFVVAESY
+272 NLIFVVAESF
-282 SEIGVDEER
+282 SEIGIDKDR

-298 THNGFIFNN
+298 TNNGFIFDN

-348 ATTFKEKGYN
+348 ATVFKEKGYN

-531 KNINI
+531 KNISI

-561 FAGSDLLSNSE
+561 FAGSDLLSNNE

-584 DSGRY
+584 DKGKY
-589 NSLNGKYN
+589 NSLNGKYS
-597 GDIDSDYISNINNN
+597 GDIDSDYINNINN
-611 TKYINLSIDSFNS
+611 
-624 DVINYFLEYG
+624 
-634 KGYSYTDTINNK
+634 
-646 NGFIYA
+646 
-652 TYSMFKNSENIING
+652 IIQ
-666 IINNIPSNLSNIEKV
+666 
-681 RYLYIALG
+681 
-689 KILSADINTMDNKNE
+689 
-704 KISFSSVSI
+704 
-713 INNIWGS
+713 
-720 ITSGKTTSACISKL
+720 
-734 LMYLCSRIGIKSELI
+734 
-749 NSDIN
+749 
-754 GNIGNKIYVDDSFLI
+754 NKII
-769 VDLYNDLYNIQ
+769 
-780 GGFSTKYFDKY
+780 FSRNMITYDGY
-791 NDNKDIDKKIFY
+791 RY
-803 IKNSYI
+803 IK
-809 NEIIDK
+809 EK
-815 ELRGLDYTKDN
+815 
-826 MLSDILEVLERS
+826 
-838 INISDVGVIEL
+838 
-849 AKICK
+849 
-854 DIFDKYTPNYDIR
+854 
-867 INNLFLLDSD
+867 
-877 ESKEHFIV
+877 
-885 ISYDNSFYSYN
+885 
-896 YNKQCFIKMSYDVIT
+896 
-911 KNIKDNKIGIY
+911 
-922 KGEDFY
+922 
-928 CKESRLVL
+928 

>member
-1 MKEIIKI
+1 MKKIIKI

-31 SKGEVLS
+31 SKSEVLS

-44 FVSFV
+44 FSSFI
-49 MTILMTIWSEKVN
+49 MTILMTVGSEKTN
-62 RIFGYI
+62 KIFSYI
-68 IYFIFC
+68 IYFVLC

-79 ETIFKAFL
+79 EAIFKSFL

-114 SNIHYLILFFL
+114 GNIHYLILFFL

-132 FRRKLDF
+132 FRKKIDLN
-139 DIKGNKKYLFGYII
+139 IKENKKYLYSYII

-159 LSYRLYINSTKN
+159 LSYRLYINSTKDN
-171 SSDISLYD
+171 KDISLYD

-204 YRNIFGFDDK
+204 YRNIFGFEDK

-220 EENDDNDELFVYDK
+220 EEENNDEDLFVYEK
-234 NILDLNL
+234 NNLDLDLSSN
-241 DSDKLNKD
+241 KLNKD
-249 IKKYIEDNPGT
+249 IKEYIDNNPGT
-260 SKNKYSGMFENK
+260 SKNKYTGMFENK
-272 NLIFVVAESY
+272 NLIFVVAESF
-282 SEIGVDEER
+282 SEIGIDKDR

-298 THNGFIFNN
+298 TNNGFIFDN

-389 GLNINCNMWPESDI
+389 GLNINCNVWPESDI

-432 YTKEGNSIVSKNWDL
+432 YTKESNSIVSKNWDL

-520 HNALIIYNSSM
+520 HNALIIYNSNM

-584 DSGRY
+584 DRGRY
-589 NSLNGKYN
+589 NSLNGKYS
-597 GDIDSDYISNINNN
+597 GDIDSDYISNINN
-611 TKYINLSIDSFNS
+611 
-624 DVINYFLEYG
+624 
-634 KGYSYTDTINNK
+634 
-646 NGFIYA
+646 
-652 TYSMFKNSENIING
+652 IIQ
-666 IINNIPSNLSNIEKV
+666 
-681 RYLYIALG
+681 
-689 KILSADINTMDNKNE
+689 
-704 KISFSSVSI
+704 
-713 INNIWGS
+713 
-720 ITSGKTTSACISKL
+720 
-734 LMYLCSRIGIKSELI
+734 
-749 NSDIN
+749 
-754 GNIGNKIYVDDSFLI
+754 NKIIFSRNMITYDD
-769 VDLYNDLYNIQ
+769 YR
-780 GGFSTKYFDKY
+780 
-791 NDNKDIDKKIFY
+791 Y
-803 IKNSYI
+803 IK
-809 NEIIDK
+809 EK
-815 ELRGLDYTKDN
+815 
-826 MLSDILEVLERS
+826 
-838 INISDVGVIEL
+838 
-849 AKICK
+849 
-854 DIFDKYTPNYDIR
+854 
-867 INNLFLLDSD
+867 
-877 ESKEHFIV
+877 
-885 ISYDNSFYSYN
+885 
-896 YNKQCFIKMSYDVIT
+896 
-911 KNIKDNKIGIY
+911 
-922 KGEDFY
+922 
-928 CKESRLVL
+928 

>member
-1 MKEIIKI
+1 MKKIIKI

-31 SKGEVLS
+31 SKSEVLS

-44 FVSFV
+44 FSSFI
-49 MTILMTIWSEKVN
+49 MTILMTVGSEKTN
-62 RIFGYI
+62 KIFSYI
-68 IYFIFC
+68 IYFVLC

-79 ETIFKAFL
+79 EAIFKSFL

-114 SNIHYLILFFL
+114 GNIHYLILFFL

-132 FRRKLDF
+132 FRKKIDLN
-139 DIKGNKKYLFGYII
+139 IKENKKYLYSYII

-159 LSYRLYINSTKN
+159 LSYRLYINSTKDN
-171 SSDISLYD
+171 KDISLYD

-204 YRNIFGFDDK
+204 YRNIFGFEDK

-220 EENDDNDELFVYDK
+220 EEENNDEDLFVYEK
-234 NILDLNL
+234 NNLDLDLSSN
-241 DSDKLNKD
+241 KLNKD
-249 IKKYIEDNPGT
+249 IKEYIDNNPGT
-260 SKNKYSGMFENK
+260 SKNKYTGMFENK
-272 NLIFVVAESY
+272 NLIFVVAESF
-282 SEIGVDEER
+282 SEIGIDKDR

-298 THNGFIFNN
+298 TNNGFIFDN

-479 NKGILEDTV
+479 NKGVLEDTV

-597 GDIDSDYISNINNN
+597 GDIDSDYISNINNIIQN
-611 TKYINLSIDSFNS
+611 KIIFSRNMLTYDGYKYI
-624 DVINYFLEYG
+624 
-634 KGYSYTDTINNK
+634 K
-646 NGFIYA
+646 
-652 TYSMFKNSENIING
+652 
-666 IINNIPSNLSNIEKV
+666 EK
-681 RYLYIALG
+681 
-689 KILSADINTMDNKNE
+689 
-704 KISFSSVSI
+704 
-713 INNIWGS
+713 
-720 ITSGKTTSACISKL
+720 
-734 LMYLCSRIGIKSELI
+734 
-749 NSDIN
+749 
-754 GNIGNKIYVDDSFLI
+754 
-769 VDLYNDLYNIQ
+769 
-780 GGFSTKYFDKY
+780 
-791 NDNKDIDKKIFY
+791 
-803 IKNSYI
+803 
-809 NEIIDK
+809 
-815 ELRGLDYTKDN
+815 
-826 MLSDILEVLERS
+826 
-838 INISDVGVIEL
+838 
-849 AKICK
+849 
-854 DIFDKYTPNYDIR
+854 
-867 INNLFLLDSD
+867 
-877 ESKEHFIV
+877 
-885 ISYDNSFYSYN
+885 
-896 YNKQCFIKMSYDVIT
+896 
-911 KNIKDNKIGIY
+911 
-922 KGEDFY
+922 
-928 CKESRLVL
+928 

>member
-1 MKEIIKI
+1 MKKIIKI

-31 SKGEVLS
+31 SKSEVLS

-44 FVSFV
+44 FSSFI
-49 MTILMTIWSEKVN
+49 MTILMTVGSEKTN
-62 RIFGYI
+62 KIFSYI
-68 IYFIFC
+68 IYFVLC

-79 ETIFKAFL
+79 EAIFKSFL

-114 SNIHYLILFFL
+114 GNIHYLILFFL

-132 FRRKLDF
+132 FRKKIDLN
-139 DIKGNKKYLFGYII
+139 IKENKKYLYSYII

-159 LSYRLYINSTKN
+159 LSYRLYINSTKDN
-171 SSDISLYD
+171 KDISLYD

-204 YRNIFGFDDK
+204 YRNIFGFEDK

-220 EENDDNDELFVYDK
+220 EEENNDEDLFVYEK
-234 NILDLNL
+234 NNLDLDLSSN
-241 DSDKLNKD
+241 KLNKD
-249 IKKYIEDNPGT
+249 IKEYIDNNPGT
-260 SKNKYSGMFENK
+260 SKNKYTGMFENK
-272 NLIFVVAESY
+272 NLIFVVAESF
-282 SEIGVDEER
+282 SEIGIDKDR

-298 THNGFIFNN
+298 TNNGFIFDN

-330 YSTLTKWKSGENS
+330 YSTLTKWKSGKNS

-403 EMIKAT
+403 EMVKAT

-507 LSSYKRDELFEIN
+507 LSSYQRDELFEIN

-561 FAGSDLLSNSE
+561 FAGSDLLSNNE

-584 DSGRY
+584 DKGKY
-589 NSLNGKYN
+589 NSLNGKYS
-597 GDIDSDYISNINNN
+597 GDIDSDYINNINN
-611 TKYINLSIDSFNS
+611 
-624 DVINYFLEYG
+624 
-634 KGYSYTDTINNK
+634 
-646 NGFIYA
+646 
-652 TYSMFKNSENIING
+652 IIQ
-666 IINNIPSNLSNIEKV
+666 
-681 RYLYIALG
+681 
-689 KILSADINTMDNKNE
+689 
-704 KISFSSVSI
+704 
-713 INNIWGS
+713 
-720 ITSGKTTSACISKL
+720 
-734 LMYLCSRIGIKSELI
+734 
-749 NSDIN
+749 
-754 GNIGNKIYVDDSFLI
+754 NKII
-769 VDLYNDLYNIQ
+769 
-780 GGFSTKYFDKY
+780 FSRNMITYDGY
-791 NDNKDIDKKIFY
+791 RY
-803 IKNSYI
+803 IK
-809 NEIIDK
+809 EK
-815 ELRGLDYTKDN
+815 
-826 MLSDILEVLERS
+826 
-838 INISDVGVIEL
+838 
-849 AKICK
+849 
-854 DIFDKYTPNYDIR
+854 
-867 INNLFLLDSD
+867 
-877 ESKEHFIV
+877 
-885 ISYDNSFYSYN
+885 
-896 YNKQCFIKMSYDVIT
+896 
-911 KNIKDNKIGIY
+911 
-922 KGEDFY
+922 
-928 CKESRLVL
+928 

>member
-1 MKEIIKI
+1 MKKIIKI

-31 SKGEVLS
+31 SKSEVLS

-44 FVSFV
+44 FSSFI
-49 MTILMTIWSEKVN
+49 MTILMTVGSEKTN
-62 RIFGYI
+62 KIFSYI
-68 IYFIFC
+68 IYFVLC

-79 ETIFKAFL
+79 EAIFKSFL

-114 SNIHYLILFFL
+114 GNIHYLILFFL

-132 FRRKLDF
+132 FRKKIDLN
-139 DIKGNKKYLFGYII
+139 IKENKKYLYSYII

-159 LSYRLYINSTKN
+159 LSYRLYINSTKDN
-171 SSDISLYD
+171 KDISLYD

-220 EENDDNDELFVYDK
+220 EEENNDEDLFVYEK
-234 NILDLNL
+234 NNLDLDLSSN
-241 DSDKLNKD
+241 KLNKD
-249 IKKYIEDNPGT
+249 IKEYIDNNPGT
-260 SKNKYSGMFENK
+260 SKNKYTGMFENK
-272 NLIFVVAESY
+272 NLIFVVAESF
-282 SEIGVDEER
+282 SEIGIDKDR

-298 THNGFIFNN
+298 TNNGFIFDN

-348 ATTFKEKGYN
+348 ATVFKEKGYN

-499 LSLEEINE
+499 LDLDEINE

-520 HNALIIYNSSM
+520 HNSLVIYNSAM
-531 KNINI
+531 KNVNI
-536 TKVGMPIDVLPTI
+536 SKSGMPIDVLPTI
-549 YNLFDI
+549 YNLFNI
-555 KYDSRL
+555 RYDSRL

-584 DSGRY
+584 DRGRY
-589 NSLNGKYN
+589 NSLNGKYS
-597 GDIDSDYISNINNN
+597 GDIDSDYISNINN
-611 TKYINLSIDSFNS
+611 
-624 DVINYFLEYG
+624 
-634 KGYSYTDTINNK
+634 
-646 NGFIYA
+646 
-652 TYSMFKNSENIING
+652 IIQ
-666 IINNIPSNLSNIEKV
+666 
-681 RYLYIALG
+681 
-689 KILSADINTMDNKNE
+689 
-704 KISFSSVSI
+704 
-713 INNIWGS
+713 
-720 ITSGKTTSACISKL
+720 
-734 LMYLCSRIGIKSELI
+734 
-749 NSDIN
+749 
-754 GNIGNKIYVDDSFLI
+754 NKII
-769 VDLYNDLYNIQ
+769 
-780 GGFSTKYFDKY
+780 FSRNMITYDGY
-791 NDNKDIDKKIFY
+791 RY
-803 IKNSYI
+803 IK
-809 NEIIDK
+809 EK
-815 ELRGLDYTKDN
+815 
-826 MLSDILEVLERS
+826 
-838 INISDVGVIEL
+838 
-849 AKICK
+849 
-854 DIFDKYTPNYDIR
+854 
-867 INNLFLLDSD
+867 
-877 ESKEHFIV
+877 
-885 ISYDNSFYSYN
+885 
-896 YNKQCFIKMSYDVIT
+896 
-911 KNIKDNKIGIY
+911 
-922 KGEDFY
+922 
-928 CKESRLVL
+928 

>member
-1 MKEIIKI
+1 MKKILKI
-8 NLLNY
+8 NGMNY
-13 IVLIFFEAM
+13 LVLIFFEM
-22 FALISFDIY
+22 VFALISFDIY

-44 FVSFV
+44 FSSFI
-49 MTILMTIWSEKVN
+49 MTILMTVGSEKTN
-62 RIFGYI
+62 KIFSYI
-68 IYFIFC
+68 IYFVLC

-79 ETIFKAFL
+79 EAIFKSFL

-114 SNIHYLILFFL
+114 GNIHYLILFFL

-132 FRRKLDF
+132 FRKKIDLN
-139 DIKGNKKYLFGYII
+139 IKENKKYLYSYII

-159 LSYRLYINSTKN
+159 LSYRLYINSTKDN
-171 SSDISLYD
+171 KDISLYD

-190 IQKMGVLSSTGLDI
+190 IQKMGVLSSIGLDI
-204 YRNIFGFDDK
+204 YRNIFGFEDK

-220 EENDDNDELFVYDK
+220 EEENNDEDLFVYEK
-234 NILDLNL
+234 NNLDLDLSSN
-241 DSDKLNKD
+241 KLNKD
-249 IKKYIEDNPGT
+249 IKEYIDNNPGT
-260 SKNKYSGMFENK
+260 SKNKYTGMFENK
-272 NLIFVVAESY
+272 NLIFVVAESF
-282 SEIGVDEER
+282 SEIGIDKDR

-298 THNGFIFNN
+298 TNNGFIFDN

-531 KNINI
+531 KNISI

-561 FAGSDLLSNSE
+561 FAGSDLLSNNE

-584 DSGRY
+584 DKGKY
-589 NSLNGKYN
+589 NSLNGKYS
-597 GDIDSDYISNINNN
+597 GDIDSDYINNINN
-611 TKYINLSIDSFNS
+611 
-624 DVINYFLEYG
+624 
-634 KGYSYTDTINNK
+634 
-646 NGFIYA
+646 
-652 TYSMFKNSENIING
+652 IIQ
-666 IINNIPSNLSNIEKV
+666 
-681 RYLYIALG
+681 
-689 KILSADINTMDNKNE
+689 
-704 KISFSSVSI
+704 
-713 INNIWGS
+713 
-720 ITSGKTTSACISKL
+720 
-734 LMYLCSRIGIKSELI
+734 
-749 NSDIN
+749 
-754 GNIGNKIYVDDSFLI
+754 NKII
-769 VDLYNDLYNIQ
+769 
-780 GGFSTKYFDKY
+780 FSRNMITYDGY
-791 NDNKDIDKKIFY
+791 RY
-803 IKNSYI
+803 IK
-809 NEIIDK
+809 EK
-815 ELRGLDYTKDN
+815 
-826 MLSDILEVLERS
+826 
-838 INISDVGVIEL
+838 
-849 AKICK
+849 
-854 DIFDKYTPNYDIR
+854 
-867 INNLFLLDSD
+867 
-877 ESKEHFIV
+877 
-885 ISYDNSFYSYN
+885 
-896 YNKQCFIKMSYDVIT
+896 
-911 KNIKDNKIGIY
+911 
-922 KGEDFY
+922 
-928 CKESRLVL
+928 

>member
-1 MKEIIKI
+1 MKKIIKI

-31 SKGEVLS
+31 SKSEVLS

-44 FVSFV
+44 FSSFI
-49 MTILMTIWSEKVN
+49 MTILMTVGSEKTN
-62 RIFGYI
+62 KIFSYI
-68 IYFIFC
+68 IYFVLC

-79 ETIFKAFL
+79 EAIFKSFL

-114 SNIHYLILFFL
+114 GNIHYLILFFL

-132 FRRKLDF
+132 FRKKIDLN
-139 DIKGNKKYLFGYII
+139 IKENKKYLYSYII

-159 LSYRLYINSTKN
+159 LSYRLYINSTKDN
-171 SSDISLYD
+171 KDISLYD

-204 YRNIFGFDDK
+204 YRNIFGFEDK

-220 EENDDNDELFVYDK
+220 EEENNDEDLFVYEK
-234 NILDLNL
+234 NNLDLDLSSN
-241 DSDKLNKD
+241 KLNKE
-249 IKKYIEDNPGT
+249 IKEYIDNNPGT
-260 SKNKYSGMFENK
+260 SKNKYTGMFENK
-272 NLIFVVAESY
+272 NLIFVVAESF
-282 SEIGVDEER
+282 SEIGIDKDR

-348 ATTFKEKGYN
+348 ANTFKEKGYN

-531 KNINI
+531 KNISI

-561 FAGSDLLSNSE
+561 FAGSDLLSNNE

-584 DSGRY
+584 DKGKY
-589 NSLNGKYN
+589 NSLNGKYS
-597 GDIDSDYISNINNN
+597 GDIDSDYINNINN
-611 TKYINLSIDSFNS
+611 
-624 DVINYFLEYG
+624 
-634 KGYSYTDTINNK
+634 
-646 NGFIYA
+646 
-652 TYSMFKNSENIING
+652 IIQ
-666 IINNIPSNLSNIEKV
+666 
-681 RYLYIALG
+681 
-689 KILSADINTMDNKNE
+689 
-704 KISFSSVSI
+704 
-713 INNIWGS
+713 
-720 ITSGKTTSACISKL
+720 
-734 LMYLCSRIGIKSELI
+734 
-749 NSDIN
+749 
-754 GNIGNKIYVDDSFLI
+754 NKII
-769 VDLYNDLYNIQ
+769 
-780 GGFSTKYFDKY
+780 FSRNMITYDGY
-791 NDNKDIDKKIFY
+791 RY
-803 IKNSYI
+803 IK
-809 NEIIDK
+809 EK
-815 ELRGLDYTKDN
+815 
-826 MLSDILEVLERS
+826 
-838 INISDVGVIEL
+838 
-849 AKICK
+849 
-854 DIFDKYTPNYDIR
+854 
-867 INNLFLLDSD
+867 
-877 ESKEHFIV
+877 
-885 ISYDNSFYSYN
+885 
-896 YNKQCFIKMSYDVIT
+896 
-911 KNIKDNKIGIY
+911 
-922 KGEDFY
+922 
-928 CKESRLVL
+928 

>member
-114 SNIHYLILFFL
+114 GNIHYLILFFL

-132 FRRKLDF
+132 FRKKIDLN
-139 DIKGNKKYLFGYII
+139 IKENKKYLYSYII

-159 LSYRLYINSTKN
+159 LSYRLYINSTKDN
-171 SSDISLYD
+171 KDISLYD

-204 YRNIFGFDDK
+204 YRNIFGFEDK

-220 EENDDNDELFVYDK
+220 EEENNDEDLFVYEK
-234 NILDLNL
+234 NNLDLDLSSN
-241 DSDKLNKD
+241 KLNKD
-249 IKKYIEDNPGT
+249 IKEYIDNNPGT
-260 SKNKYSGMFENK
+260 SKNKYTGMFENK
-272 NLIFVVAESY
+272 NLIFVVAESF
-282 SEIGVDEER
+282 SEIGIDKDR

-432 YTKEGNSIVSKNWDL
+432 YTKESNSIVSKNWDL

-520 HNALIIYNSSM
+520 HNALIIYNSNM

-584 DSGRY
+584 DRGRY
-589 NSLNGKYN
+589 NSLNGKYS
-597 GDIDSDYISNINNN
+597 GDIDSDYISNINN
-611 TKYINLSIDSFNS
+611 
-624 DVINYFLEYG
+624 
-634 KGYSYTDTINNK
+634 
-646 NGFIYA
+646 
-652 TYSMFKNSENIING
+652 IIQ
-666 IINNIPSNLSNIEKV
+666 
-681 RYLYIALG
+681 
-689 KILSADINTMDNKNE
+689 
-704 KISFSSVSI
+704 
-713 INNIWGS
+713 
-720 ITSGKTTSACISKL
+720 
-734 LMYLCSRIGIKSELI
+734 
-749 NSDIN
+749 
-754 GNIGNKIYVDDSFLI
+754 NKII
-769 VDLYNDLYNIQ
+769 
-780 GGFSTKYFDKY
+780 FSRNMITYDGY
-791 NDNKDIDKKIFY
+791 RY
-803 IKNSYI
+803 IK
-809 NEIIDK
+809 EK
-815 ELRGLDYTKDN
+815 
-826 MLSDILEVLERS
+826 
-838 INISDVGVIEL
+838 
-849 AKICK
+849 
-854 DIFDKYTPNYDIR
+854 
-867 INNLFLLDSD
+867 
-877 ESKEHFIV
+877 
-885 ISYDNSFYSYN
+885 
-896 YNKQCFIKMSYDVIT
+896 
-911 KNIKDNKIGIY
+911 
-922 KGEDFY
+922 
-928 CKESRLVL
+928 

>member
-1 MKEIIKI
+1 MKKIIKI

-22 FALISFDIY
+22 FALISFYIY
-31 SKGEVLS
+31 SKSEVLS

-44 FVSFV
+44 FSSFI
-49 MTILMTIWSEKVN
+49 MTILMTVGSEKTN
-62 RIFGYI
+62 KIFSYI
-68 IYFIFC
+68 IYFVLC

-79 ETIFKAFL
+79 EAIFKSFL

-114 SNIHYLILFFL
+114 GNIHYLILFFL

-132 FRRKLDF
+132 FRKKIDLN
-139 DIKGNKKYLFGYII
+139 IKENKKYLYSYII

-159 LSYRLYINSTKN
+159 LSYRLYINSTKDN
-171 SSDISLYD
+171 KDISLYD

-220 EENDDNDELFVYDK
+220 EEENNDEDLFVYEK
-234 NILDLNL
+234 NNLDLDLSSN
-241 DSDKLNKD
+241 KLNKD
-249 IKKYIEDNPGT
+249 IKEYIDNNPGT
-260 SKNKYSGMFENK
+260 SKNKYTGMFENK
-272 NLIFVVAESY
+272 NLIFVVAESF
-282 SEIGVDEER
+282 SEIGIDKDR

-298 THNGFIFNN
+298 TNNGFIFDN

-348 ATTFKEKGYN
+348 ATVFKEKGYN

-531 KNINI
+531 KNISI

-561 FAGSDLLSNSE
+561 FAGSDLLSNNE

-584 DSGRY
+584 DKGKY
-589 NSLNGKYN
+589 NSLNGKYS
-597 GDIDSDYISNINNN
+597 GDIDSDYINNINN
-611 TKYINLSIDSFNS
+611 
-624 DVINYFLEYG
+624 
-634 KGYSYTDTINNK
+634 
-646 NGFIYA
+646 
-652 TYSMFKNSENIING
+652 IIQ
-666 IINNIPSNLSNIEKV
+666 
-681 RYLYIALG
+681 
-689 KILSADINTMDNKNE
+689 
-704 KISFSSVSI
+704 
-713 INNIWGS
+713 
-720 ITSGKTTSACISKL
+720 
-734 LMYLCSRIGIKSELI
+734 
-749 NSDIN
+749 
-754 GNIGNKIYVDDSFLI
+754 NKII
-769 VDLYNDLYNIQ
+769 
-780 GGFSTKYFDKY
+780 FSRNMITYDGY
-791 NDNKDIDKKIFY
+791 RY
-803 IKNSYI
+803 IK
-809 NEIIDK
+809 EK
-815 ELRGLDYTKDN
+815 
-826 MLSDILEVLERS
+826 
-838 INISDVGVIEL
+838 
-849 AKICK
+849 
-854 DIFDKYTPNYDIR
+854 
-867 INNLFLLDSD
+867 
-877 ESKEHFIV
+877 
-885 ISYDNSFYSYN
+885 
-896 YNKQCFIKMSYDVIT
+896 
-911 KNIKDNKIGIY
+911 
-922 KGEDFY
+922 
-928 CKESRLVL
+928 

>member
-114 SNIHYLILFFL
+114 GNIHYLILFFL

-132 FRRKLDF
+132 FRKKIDLN
-139 DIKGNKKYLFGYII
+139 IKENKKYLYSYII

-159 LSYRLYINSTKN
+159 LSYRLYINSTKDYK
-171 SSDISLYD
+171 DISLYD

-204 YRNIFGFDDK
+204 YRNIFGFEDK

-220 EENDDNDELFVYDK
+220 EEENNDEDLFVYEK
-234 NILDLNL
+234 NNLDLDLSSN
-241 DSDKLNKD
+241 KLNND
-249 IKKYIEDNPGT
+249 IKEYIDNNPGT
-260 SKNKYSGMFENK
+260 SKNKYTGMFENK
-272 NLIFVVAESY
+272 NLIFVVAESF
-282 SEIGVDEER
+282 SEIGIDKDR

-298 THNGFIFNN
+298 TNNGFIFDN

-330 YSTLTKWKSGENS
+330 YSTLTKWKSGKNS

-467 DRAMESLLKELE
+467 DRAIESLLKELE

-531 KNINI
+531 KNISI

-561 FAGSDLLSNSE
+561 FAGSDLLSNNE

-584 DSGRY
+584 DKGKY
-589 NSLNGKYN
+589 NSLNGKYS
-597 GDIDSDYISNINNN
+597 GDIDSDYINNINN
-611 TKYINLSIDSFNS
+611 
-624 DVINYFLEYG
+624 
-634 KGYSYTDTINNK
+634 
-646 NGFIYA
+646 
-652 TYSMFKNSENIING
+652 IIQ
-666 IINNIPSNLSNIEKV
+666 
-681 RYLYIALG
+681 
-689 KILSADINTMDNKNE
+689 
-704 KISFSSVSI
+704 
-713 INNIWGS
+713 
-720 ITSGKTTSACISKL
+720 
-734 LMYLCSRIGIKSELI
+734 
-749 NSDIN
+749 
-754 GNIGNKIYVDDSFLI
+754 NKII
-769 VDLYNDLYNIQ
+769 
-780 GGFSTKYFDKY
+780 FSRNMITYDGY
-791 NDNKDIDKKIFY
+791 RY
-803 IKNSYI
+803 IK
-809 NEIIDK
+809 EK
-815 ELRGLDYTKDN
+815 
-826 MLSDILEVLERS
+826 
-838 INISDVGVIEL
+838 
-849 AKICK
+849 
-854 DIFDKYTPNYDIR
+854 
-867 INNLFLLDSD
+867 
-877 ESKEHFIV
+877 
-885 ISYDNSFYSYN
+885 
-896 YNKQCFIKMSYDVIT
+896 
-911 KNIKDNKIGIY
+911 
-922 KGEDFY
+922 
-928 CKESRLVL
+928 

>member
-1 MKEIIKI
+1 MKKIIKI

-31 SKGEVLS
+31 SKSEVLS

-44 FVSFV
+44 FSSFI
-49 MTILMTIWSEKVN
+49 MTILMTVGSEKTN
-62 RIFGYI
+62 KIFSYI
-68 IYFIFC
+68 IYFVLC

-79 ETIFKAFL
+79 EAIFKSFL

-114 SNIHYLILFFL
+114 GNIHYLILFFL

-132 FRRKLDF
+132 FRKKIDLN
-139 DIKGNKKYLFGYII
+139 IKENKKYLYSYII

-159 LSYRLYINSTKN
+159 LSYRLYINSTKDN
-171 SSDISLYD
+171 KDISLYD

-220 EENDDNDELFVYDK
+220 EEENNDEDLFVYEK
-234 NILDLNL
+234 NNLDLDLSSN
-241 DSDKLNKD
+241 KLNKD
-249 IKKYIEDNPGT
+249 IKEYIDNNPGT
-260 SKNKYSGMFENK
+260 SKNKYTGMFENK
-272 NLIFVVAESY
+272 NLIFVVAESF
-282 SEIGVDEER
+282 SEIGIDKDR

-298 THNGFIFNN
+298 TNNGFIFDN

-330 YSTLTKWKSGENS
+330 YSTLTKWKSGKNS

-389 GLNINCNMWPESDI
+389 ELDINCNMWPESDI

-531 KNINI
+531 KNISI

-561 FAGSDLLSNSE
+561 FAGSDLLSNNE

-584 DSGRY
+584 DKGKY
-589 NSLNGKYN
+589 NSLNGKYS
-597 GDIDSDYISNINNN
+597 GDIDSDYISNINN
-611 TKYINLSIDSFNS
+611 
-624 DVINYFLEYG
+624 
-634 KGYSYTDTINNK
+634 
-646 NGFIYA
+646 
-652 TYSMFKNSENIING
+652 IIQ
-666 IINNIPSNLSNIEKV
+666 
-681 RYLYIALG
+681 
-689 KILSADINTMDNKNE
+689 
-704 KISFSSVSI
+704 
-713 INNIWGS
+713 
-720 ITSGKTTSACISKL
+720 
-734 LMYLCSRIGIKSELI
+734 
-749 NSDIN
+749 
-754 GNIGNKIYVDDSFLI
+754 NKII
-769 VDLYNDLYNIQ
+769 
-780 GGFSTKYFDKY
+780 FSRNMITYDGY
-791 NDNKDIDKKIFY
+791 RY
-803 IKNSYI
+803 IK
-809 NEIIDK
+809 EK
-815 ELRGLDYTKDN
+815 
-826 MLSDILEVLERS
+826 
-838 INISDVGVIEL
+838 
-849 AKICK
+849 
-854 DIFDKYTPNYDIR
+854 
-867 INNLFLLDSD
+867 
-877 ESKEHFIV
+877 
-885 ISYDNSFYSYN
+885 
-896 YNKQCFIKMSYDVIT
+896 
-911 KNIKDNKIGIY
+911 
-922 KGEDFY
+922 
-928 CKESRLVL
+928 